1 MTKIELDLKKAEINW
16 LADILKRI
24 TMIIESKHYTDEE
37 KIIAISWFVK
47 QGLKIEREE

>member
-1 MTKIELDLKKAEINW
+1 MTNVELDLKQAEINW

-24 TMIIESKHYTDEE
+24 TMILESSDYSDEE
-37 KIIAISWFVK
+37 KFIAISWFVK

>member
-1 MTKIELDLKKAEINW
+1 MANVEIDLKQAEINW

-24 TMIIESKHYTDEE
+24 SMIIESPHYTDEE
-37 KIIAISWFVK
+37 KLTAIAWFTK